1 MDVVLRNELPDDYRE
16 VENLTREAFWN
27 VYCPGCSEH
36 YLLNVM
42 RQSPDFIDQL
52 DIVAECDGCIV
63 GNVVVWYLGVAVALN
78 QRQIPVSGSADFP
91 GGCCVK
97 LLYPLS
103 AVLQNIRV

>member
-52 DIVAECDGCIV
+52 DIGCRMRRLHCGQCGGMGFRSSRGIEPTA
-63 GNVVVWYLGVAVALN
+63 NTSFLGLS
-78 QRQIPVSGSADFP
+78 Q
-91 GGCCVK
+91 GGQGDK
-97 LLYPLS
+97 KKRATFL
-103 AVLQNIRV
+103 

>member
-63 GNVVVWYLGVAVALN
+63 GNVVVWDLGVAVALN
-78 QRQIPVSGSADFP
+78 QRQIPVSW
-91 GGCCVK
+91 GCRRAGKGIKKESYIFVT
-97 LLYPLS
+97 L
-103 AVLQNIRV
+103 